1 MNYFKSWHPQGN
13 GSRPLA
19 HDQVQDDTCGVVHQ
33 FLRSD
38 KAQSVAREI
47 CPISHSVFLSW
58 TPRSKSPHRKSLVKF
73 THLSCCIFFDLLVLV
88 DVEAS
93 HFWMRFL
100 LWMKACVYMSLKTY
114 RFHDRSCNWICI
126 HCTPR
131 FNFLAYI
138 DKFKRNKFCRG
149 MHRGEICKLNKEKT
163 RESRVP
169 FTIVRTTLIKQC
181 TQCPVEPFRKTR
193 WGGHMFECHLNCDDI
208 EQHVAKFLTF
218 IWQNFLWTAISHD
231 YLVKEE
237 LYHTLAN
244 LGQQGSELDPFREVV
259 CSRHINLW
267 SDDRFEWS
275 ERAPTD
281 PFLLQQRAPR

>member
-1 MNYFKSWHPQGN
+1 MQSAMNYFKSWHPEGN
-13 GSRPLA
+13 GIESLA
-19 HDQVQDDTCGVVHQ
+19 HDRVQDDACGVIHQ

-38 KAQSVAREI
+38 MAQNVAREI

-73 THLSCCIFFDLLVLV
+73 THLSCCIFFALLVLV
-88 DVEAS
+88 DDEAS
-93 HFWMRFL
+93 HFLNALPSLNEGM
-100 LWMKACVYMSLKTY
+100 CMSL

-181 TQCPVEPFRKTR
+181 TQCP
-193 WGGHMFECHLNCDDI
+193 
-208 EQHVAKFLTF
+208 A
-218 IWQNFLWTAISHD
+218 A
-231 YLVKEE
+231 
-237 LYHTLAN
+237 
-244 LGQQGSELDPFREVV
+244 
-259 CSRHINLW
+259 
-267 SDDRFEWS
+267 
-275 ERAPTD
+275 
-281 PFLLQQRAPR
+281 